1 MLYINIV
8 FGKGYWGVDRN
19 KMLVSDQLNGKEKAL
34 GWGKHS
40 IMIIVEN
47 AGNLTGLKYLLKRP
61 TTRQQVNDG
70 TSQYWHA
77 TTG

>member
-1 MLYINIV
+1 
-8 FGKGYWGVDRN
+8 
-19 KMLVSDQLNGKEKAL
+19 MLVSDQLNGKEKAL

-70 TSQYWHA
+70 T
-77 TTG
+77 